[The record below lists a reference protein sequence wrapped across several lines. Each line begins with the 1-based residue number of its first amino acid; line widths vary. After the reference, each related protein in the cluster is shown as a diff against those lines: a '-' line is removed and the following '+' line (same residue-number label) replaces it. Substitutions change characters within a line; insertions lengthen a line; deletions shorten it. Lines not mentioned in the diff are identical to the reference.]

1 VSTLTLEGGGGYT
14 WEVANVTGIAGFDWD
29 LITVDGGS
37 GAAPIT
43 ANATNQFTI
52 YISGN
57 PTGWNTN
64 NSTSWNII
72 DWGTVTNFDATAFAV
87 DITGFTGTAP
97 IGTWAVSNTG
107 GYLSLDYT
115 AGDPTW
121 NGGTGN
127 WNSGFTPNLT
137 GGNMSIYFA
146 GNNTATATNNIA
158 SATVGSVA
166 SITFNSTAGAYT
178 LAANSGS
185 AGYDTASA
193 LVLLGNIV
201 NNSNATQTINLALTS
216 NATRVY
222 DAAAGNMTIGG
233 AISGTGGLTKNGSN
247 TLALS
252 GNNTYTGDTTINS
265 GTLAIT
271 GSGKMGGGNYTG
283 NIMCN
288 TGGTLLYASSA
299 NQSYAWIISG
309 AGGIFMNGTASN
321 TLALT
326 GNNSFTGSTTI
337 NSGTLK
343 AGAVD
348 ALGDTSEV
356 NIDGG
361 SLLIAASE
369 AINDAAAIDLNGGRI
384 EFEGNVTEHL
394 GAFTLLANST
404 IDMGMGSVWL
414 EFANLA
420 ALIVNY
426 DLKIYN
432 YTLYTDHH
440 YFASD
445 AFLQNSLSHIRFYS
459 GTDESSFIGNSFIE
473 SLNPYHVRPVPEPET
488 YATAALLLLGLGIYA
503 YRRRQKIKSTD
514 FCEKR
519 G

>member
-1 VSTLTLEGGGGYT
+1 
-14 WEVANVTGIAGFDWD
+14 
-29 LITVDGGS
+29 
-37 GAAPIT
+37 
-43 ANATNQFTI
+43 
-52 YISGN
+52 
-57 PTGWNTN
+57 
-64 NSTSWNII
+64 
-72 DWGTVTNFDATAFAV
+72 
-87 DITGFTGTAP
+87 
-97 IGTWAVSNTG
+97 
-107 GYLSLDYT
+107 
-115 AGDPTW
+115 
-121 NGGTGN
+121 
-127 WNSGFTPNLT
+127 
-137 GGNMSIYFA
+137 MSIYFA

-178 LAANSGS
+178 LNATSGS

-193 LVLLGNIV
+193 LQLNGNIV
-201 NNSNATQTINLALTS
+201 NNSTATQTINLALTS

-222 DAAAGNMTIGG
+222 DAAAGNITIGG

-404 IDMGMGSVWL
+404 IDMGMGTVWL
-414 EFANLA
+414 QFSGLSAQMA
-420 ALIVNY
+420 Y

-432 YTLYTDHH
+432 YTLYTD
-440 YFASD
+440 
-445 AFLQNSLSHIRFYS
+445 FLYIGGNQTFITDSLPHIRFYS

-473 SLNPYHVRPVPEPET
+473 NSFGPSPYNVRPVPEPET

>member
-1 VSTLTLEGGGGYT
+1 M
-14 WEVANVTGIAGFDWD
+14 
-29 LITVDGGS
+29 
-37 GAAPIT
+37 
-43 ANATNQFTI
+43 
-52 YISGN
+52 
-57 PTGWNTN
+57 
-64 NSTSWNII
+64 
-72 DWGTVTNFDATAFAV
+72 
-87 DITGFTGTAP
+87 
-97 IGTWAVSNTG
+97 
-107 GYLSLDYT
+107 
-115 AGDPTW
+115 AGDPKW
-121 NGGTGN
+121 NGATGN
-127 WNSGFTPNLT
+127 WGDAYVSTVTGFSSSLT
-137 GGNMSIYFA
+137 GGNKSVFFTGAA
-146 GNNTATATNNIA
+146 GGTATNNRTLA
-158 SATVGSVA
+158 DVPSVA
-166 SITFNSTAGAYT
+166 SITFNSTAGAFT

-185 AGYDTASA
+185 AGYNATSA
-193 LVLLGNIV
+193 LQLNGNIV

-222 DAAAGNMTIGG
+222 DSAAGNITIGG
-233 AISGTGGLTKNGSN
+233 PISGTGGLTKNGSN

-394 GAFTLLANST
+394 GAFTLSANST

-420 ALIVNY
+420 ALIVDY

-432 YTLYTDHH
+432 YTLYTDHL

-445 AFLQNSLSHIRFYS
+445 QFLQNSLTRIKFYS
-459 GTDESSFIGNSFIE
+459 GTDESSFIGSSFIE

>member
-1 VSTLTLEGGGGYT
+1 V
-14 WEVANVTGIAGFDWD
+14 
-29 LITVDGGS
+29 
-37 GAAPIT
+37 
-43 ANATNQFTI
+43 
-52 YISGN
+52 
-57 PTGWNTN
+57 
-64 NSTSWNII
+64 NSTSGSTFTIAITSSGAPSNWNYQTSNQSWDII
-72 DWGTVTNFDATAFAV
+72 TYGSVSGFDATKFSINATAF
-87 DITGFTGTAP
+87 GGTLGGSAS
-97 IGTWAVSNTG
+97 TWALTDTG
-107 GYLSLDYT
+107 SALRLTYT
-115 AGDPTW
+115 YAADPIW
-121 NGGTGN
+121 AGGTGN
-127 WNSGFTPNLT
+127 WSTGFSPAITNGANATFT
-137 GGNMSIYFA
+137 GA
-146 GNNTATATNNIA
+146 GGTATNNIA
-158 SATVGSVA
+158 SATLSSIG

-185 AGYDTASA
+185 AGYDAASA
-193 LVLLGNIV
+193 FTLGGNII
-201 NNSNATQTINLALTS
+201 NNSTATQTINLALTS
-216 NATRVY
+216 NTTRVY
-222 DAAAGNMTIGG
+222 DAAAGNITIGG

-394 GAFTLLANST
+394 GVFTLSANST
-404 IDMGMGSVWL
+404 IDMGMGTVWL
-414 EFANLA
+414 QFSGLSAQMA
-420 ALIVNY
+420 F

-432 YTLYTDHH
+432 YTLYSDYL
-440 YFASD
+440 YFVNVPNVSE
-445 AFLQNSLSHIRFYS
+445 SLSHIRFYS

-473 SLNPYHVRPVPEPET
+473 NSFGPSPYNVRPVPEPET

-503 YRRRQKIKSTD
+503 YRRRKAKWNENLEGRSSAGNCGPAATMHLG
-514 FCEKR
+514 K
-519 G
+519 GL